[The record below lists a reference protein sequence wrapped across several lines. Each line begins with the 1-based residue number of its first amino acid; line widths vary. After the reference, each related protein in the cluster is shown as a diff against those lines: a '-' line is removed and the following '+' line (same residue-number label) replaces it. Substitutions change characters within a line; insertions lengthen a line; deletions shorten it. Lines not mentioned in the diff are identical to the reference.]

1 MELNNNIIMV
11 GSSSLIASSSSTA
24 SPARPDHHLPF
35 PNSTNGTNTTN
46 PSNPQATPTLVE
58 TRVRKTTGSFT
69 VNFNGLSGF
78 PAETGSYTSSPIVE
92 IDGKRWSVHIYPGGD
107 SEETKGYLSC
117 FIVNESQSTIRASF
131 RITLVNQMNWK
142 NRTLSSEEVKTFAPH
157 GTNEWG
163 SDKFIPLND
172 LKQPSNGHCV
182 DDTIVIRVD
191 LVIYGELEQKIIAAP
206 CRDSQTHNNIPHSL
220 KNDLSSMLF
229 NPLCSDITII
239 VAEERIPA
247 HHFVLALR
255 SEVFRAM
262 FSSNMIEATERV

>member
-1 MELNNNIIMV
+1 MV

-157 GTNEWG
+157 GSGTVKLSLLGQCPRGKLYPLPNPQATLTRFLTAPHFASSTNKKE
-163 SDKFIPLND
+163 S
-172 LKQPSNGHCV
+172 
-182 DDTIVIRVD
+182 
-191 LVIYGELEQKIIAAP
+191 ELGN
-206 CRDSQTHNNIPHSL
+206 HL
-220 KNDLSSMLF
+220 
-229 NPLCSDITII
+229 
-239 VAEERIPA
+239 
-247 HHFVLALR
+247 
-255 SEVFRAM
+255 
-262 FSSNMIEATERV
+262 